1 MFSIKGFIFNDT
13 DNIFPPLKRNN
24 NSNILSGPETG
35 KASFK
40 AHWYLLF
47 IESIQKS
54 INILIYGKRHTFTI
68 QKIVFE

>member
-40 AHWYLLF
+40 LTG
-47 IESIQKS
+47 
-54 INILIYGKRHTFTI
+54 IYFL
-68 QKIVFE
+68 